1 MPVESFGIFQKTG
14 FPQRSKIRLAF
25 FCGIRYNKM
34 NQYVCMMQ
42 ALKKNLRAAPHKAR
56 LTALHTVFV
65 QDCPNKRED
74 Y

>member
-1 MPVESFGIFQKTG
+1 MPVETFGIFQKTG

-34 NQYVCMMQ
+34 NQYVCMKQ
-42 ALKKNLRAAPHKAR
+42 NLWKAGAPGR
-56 LTALHTVFV
+56 FSGEMGS
-65 QDCPNKRED
+65 DKRED